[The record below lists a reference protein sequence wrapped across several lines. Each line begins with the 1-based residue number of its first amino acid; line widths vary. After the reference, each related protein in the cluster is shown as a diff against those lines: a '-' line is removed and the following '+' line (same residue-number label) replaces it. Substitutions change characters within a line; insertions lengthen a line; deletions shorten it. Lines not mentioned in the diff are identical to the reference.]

1 MKNLFI
7 SHDMSVVRY
16 MSDRVGVLYHGKL
29 VEEGATEELF
39 KNPAEEYTKKLFS
52 SLPKLSKETGNEAY
66 V

>member
-29 VEEGATEELF
+29 VEEGETEELF
-39 KNPAEEYTKKLFS
+39 KNPAEEYTKKLLS